1 VGLDDLGAVRRPL
14 PPGGGRR
21 QLDRIRHALA
31 LTRPEGDPLRRLR
44 APQIPSG
51 ALVML
56 FSTFLDDEAALVASV
71 WRRAGH
77 RVVAVDVLP
86 TLRER
91 HLGDRERLAMRMI
104 RMAREDRLAELAD
117 LDVELVTWRESPH
130 VALASLARRVQRR
143 AGAAR

>member
-1 VGLDDLGAVRRPL
+1 MFP
-14 PPGGGRR
+14 
-21 QLDRIRHALA
+21 RIREITNSLG
-31 LTRPEGDPLRRLR
+31 ERLR
-44 APQIPSG
+44 ISIEEHPSG
-51 ALVML
+51 ALVVL

-71 WRRAGH
+71 WRRSGH

-91 HLGDRERLAMRMI
+91 HLKDQERLAMRMI
-104 RMAREDRLAELAD
+104 RMAREDRLAELVD

-130 VALASLARRVQRR
+130 VALASLARRAQRR

>member
-1 VGLDDLGAVRRPL
+1 
-14 PPGGGRR
+14 
-21 QLDRIRHALA
+21 
-31 LTRPEGDPLRRLR
+31 
-44 APQIPSG
+44 
-51 ALVML
+51 M
-56 FSTFLDDEAALVASV
+56 

-117 LDVELVTWRESPH
+117 LDVELVTWREQPH
-130 VALASLARRVQRR
+130 VALASLARRAQRR